1 VPRGRSEELKEAFLE
16 RLGSLRVWQRGDER
30 APHKPLLLLY
40 ALAGVSRGEDRLVSY
55 AEARDPLERL
65 LKEFGPP
72 RRVYH
77 PEQPFVR
84 LETDGIWEVRTGK
97 AAWVADGEPTSRKL
111 LDADVRAGFPEAIH
125 RLLAADPALVRR
137 AAEVLLEATF
147 PATLHDEILTELGFD
162 MGAEGGWVFQA
173 RRDPTFRA
181 RVLLA
186 YAFRCAVCDF
196 HLQMDH
202 APLGLDAA
210 HIKWK
215 QVQGPDSVNNGLS
228 LCTLH
233 HRLFDRGAFT
243 VNEKRRVLVSGQ
255 VVGESLD
262 TALMRFHGNPVQE
275 PREPEF
281 LAGAEHLAWHGREVF
296 RGPARGMPRS

>member
-1 VPRGRSEELKEAFLE
+1 VPRGRSNEVKEAFLE

-40 ALAGVSRGEDRLVSY
+40 ALARVSRGEERLVRY
-55 AEARDPLERL
+55 AVAREPLERL

-84 LETDGIWEVRTGK
+84 LETDGIWEVRAGQVGG
-97 AAWVADGEPTSRKL
+97 VAEGEPTSRKL

-125 RLLAADPALVRR
+125 RVLAADPELVRK
-137 AAEVLLEATF
+137 AAEVLLKAEF
-147 PATLHDEILTELGFD
+147 PGTLHDEILTELAID
-162 MGAEGGWVFQA
+162 LGAEGDWVFQT

-196 HLQMDH
+196 HLQMDQ

-215 QVQGPDSVNNGLS
+215 QVKGPDSVSNGLS

-243 VNEKRRVLVSGQ
+243 VNVERRVLVSGH
-255 VVGESLD
+255 VVGSSLED
-262 TALMRFHGNPVQE
+262 SLMRFHGQSVQE

-281 LAGAEHLAWHGREVF
+281 LAGPEYLAWHGREVF
-296 RGPARGMPRS
+296 RGPARGISAS

>member
-1 VPRGRSEELKEAFLE
+1 VPQVHSEEMKEAFLAK
-16 RLGSLRVWQRGDER
+16 LGSLRVWRSGDER

-40 ALAGVSRGEDRLVSY
+40 ALARVSGGKDRLVSY
-55 AEARDPLERL
+55 AEARKPLERL
-65 LKEFGPP
+65 LKEFGPA

-97 AAWVADGEPTSRKL
+97 AAWVADGEPTSRRL

-125 RLLAADPALVRR
+125 RVLAADPGLVRK
-137 AAEVLLEATF
+137 AVGILLEAGF
-147 PATLHDEILTELGFD
+147 PGTLHDEILTELAFD
-162 MGAEGGWVFQA
+162 LGAEGGWVFKA

-186 YAFRCAVCDF
+186 YEFKCAVCDF
-196 HLQMDH
+196 QLQMDH

-243 VNEKRRVLVSGQ
+243 VNEERRVLVSGQ
-255 VVGESLD
+255 VMGGSLQD
-262 TALMRFHGNPVQE
+262 ALMRFHGRPVQE

-281 LAGAEHLAWHGREVF
+281 LAGTKHLAWHGREVF
-296 RGPARGMPRS
+296 RGPARGMPTP

>member
-1 VPRGRSEELKEAFLE
+1 MPPDRSGTVKEEFLAAL
-16 RLGSLRVWQRGDER
+16 RNLRVWKRGDER

-40 ALAGVSRGEDRLVSY
+40 ALARISRSEDRLVSY
-55 AEARDPLERL
+55 AEAREPLERL
-65 LKEFGPP
+65 LREFGPP

-84 LETDGIWEVRTGK
+84 LENDQIWEVRIPR
-97 AAWVADGEPTSRKL
+97 AAWVAEGEPTSRRL
-111 LDADVRAGFPEAIH
+111 LDQEVRAGFPEPIH
-125 RLLAADPALVRR
+125 RMLAGDPALVQR
-137 AAEVLLEATF
+137 AASILLEAEF
-147 PATLHDEILTELGFD
+147 PETLHDEILTELGFD
-162 MGAEGGWVFQA
+162 VAPEGGWVFQS

-196 HLQMDH
+196 HLQMEH

-215 QVQGPDSVNNGLS
+215 QVRGPDSVDNGLS

-243 VNEKRRVLVSGQ
+243 VSGERRVLVSGQ
-255 VVGESLD
+255 VVGDSLED
-262 TALMRFHGNPVQE
+262 ALMRFHGQPVQKPME
-275 PREPEF
+275 AEF
-281 LAGAEHLAWHGREVF
+281 LAGREHLAWHAREVF
-296 RGPARGMPRS
+296 RGPARGAAAS